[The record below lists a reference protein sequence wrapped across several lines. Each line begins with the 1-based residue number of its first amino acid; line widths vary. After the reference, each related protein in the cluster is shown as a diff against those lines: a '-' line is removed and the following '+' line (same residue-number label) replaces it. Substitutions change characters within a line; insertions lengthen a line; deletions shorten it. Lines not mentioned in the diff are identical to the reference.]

1 MASFSGLTT
10 DELIRSIKVR
20 AMVPINQD
28 TFTEDDIINFINDE
42 MMLGLIPSI
51 LIEREEYLVGPAYIV
66 PILPNISEYPLPER
80 AIGNKLREVNY
91 RDEMGN
97 EYEMTRIAVDD
108 RYNYLMNTITTQ
120 NWKQFYVQGS
130 SLTLFPKAG
139 ASPTG
144 SLVMW
149 YYLRPNNLVKSDAV
163 GTITAIDRNN
173 GKITVSSLPSK
184 FAVDHT
190 YDFIKRK
197 SPHNILAFDLPVT
210 AINTAAK
217 TLTLD
222 PASIPSS
229 LQVGDVMALAGETN
243 VPNVPT
249 ELHQVL
255 AQRVACR
262 ILEGLGD
269 SQGLQNAMAKL
280 AEMESKTATLID
292 NRVEGA
298 PRKVVNRNNVAGV
311 RRIRSRIF

>member
-10 DELIRSIKVR
+10 EELIRSIKVR

-51 LIEREEYLVGPAYIV
+51 LIEREEYLVGPPYIV
-66 PILPNISEYPLPER
+66 PILPNISDYPLPER
-80 AIGNKLREVNY
+80 SIGNKLREVNY
-91 RDEMGN
+91 KDQMGN
-97 EYEMTRIAVDD
+97 DYEMTRIAVDD

-130 SLTLFPKAG
+130 TLTLFPRAG
-139 ASPTG
+139 ESPTG

-149 YYLRPNNLVKSDAV
+149 YYLRPNNVVKSDKV
-163 GTITAIDRNN
+163 GTITAIDRTN
-173 GKITVSSLPSK
+173 GRITLSSVPSN
-184 FAVDHT
+184 FAVDHV
-190 YDFIKRK
+190 YDFVKRK
-197 SPHNILAFDLPVT
+197 SPHNIISFDNAVT
-210 AINTAAK
+210 SVNLSAK
-217 TLTLD
+217 TLTMD
-222 PASIPSS
+222 PALIPST
-229 LQVGDVMALAGETN
+229 LQVGDIMAMAGETN

-280 AEMESKTATLID
+280 VEMESKTATLID

>member
-10 DELIRSIKVR
+10 EELIRSIKVR

-51 LIEREEYLVGPAYIV
+51 LIEREEYLVGPPYIV
-66 PILPNISEYPLPER
+66 PILPNISDYPLPER
-80 AIGNKLREVNY
+80 SIGNKLREVNY
-91 RDEMGN
+91 KDQMGN
-97 EYEMTRIAVDD
+97 DYEMTRIAVDD

-130 SLTLFPKAG
+130 TLTLFPKAG
-139 ASPTG
+139 ESPTG

-149 YYLRPNNLVKSDAV
+149 YYLRPNNVVKSDKV
-163 GTITAIDRNN
+163 GTITAIDRTN
-173 GKITVSSLPSK
+173 GRITLSSVPSN
-184 FAVDHT
+184 FAVDHV
-190 YDFIKRK
+190 YDFVKRK
-197 SPHNILAFDLPVT
+197 SPHNIISFDNAVT
-210 AINTAAK
+210 SVNLSAK
-217 TLTLD
+217 TLTMD
-222 PASIPSS
+222 PASIPST
-229 LQVGDVMALAGETN
+229 LQVGDIMAMAGETN

-280 AEMESKTATLID
+280 VEMESKTATLID

>member
-10 DELIRSIKVR
+10 EELIRSIKIR

-28 TFTEDDIINFINDE
+28 TFTEESIINFINDE

-80 AIGNKLREVNY
+80 SIGNKLREVNY

-149 YYLRPNNLVKSDAV
+149 YYLRPNNLVKSEAT
-163 GTITAIDRNN
+163 GSITAIDRTA
-173 GKITVSSLPSK
+173 GRITVASLPSN
-184 FAVDHT
+184 FSVTQT
-190 YDFIKRK
+190 YDFVKRK
-197 SPHNILAFDLPVT
+197 SPHNIISLDVT
-210 AINTAAK
+210 ITSLNTASK
-217 TLTLD
+217 TLSLD
-222 PASIPSS
+222 PNLIPSS
-229 LQVGDVMALAGETN
+229 LQVGDIIALAGETN
-243 VPNVPT
+243 IPNVPT

-262 ILEGLGD
+262 ILESLGD
-269 SQGLQNAMAKL
+269 TQGLQNAMSKL
-280 AEMESKTATLID
+280 VEMESKTATLID

>member
-28 TFTEDDIINFINDE
+28 TFTEADIINFINDE

-51 LIEREEYLVGPAYIV
+51 LIEREEYLVGPPHIIPIV
-66 PILPNISEYPLPER
+66 PNISEYPLPER
-80 AIGNKLREVNY
+80 SIGNKLREVNY

-97 EYEMTRIAVDD
+97 EYEMTRVAVDD

-130 SLTLFPKAG
+130 SLTLFPKVG

-144 SLVMW
+144 YLVMW
-149 YYLRPNNLVKSDAV
+149 YYLRPNNLVKNDAV
-163 GTITAIDRNN
+163 GTITSIDRTN
-173 GKITVSSLPSK
+173 GRITVSSLPST
-184 FAVDHT
+184 FAVDHK

-197 SPHNILAFDLPVT
+197 SPHNILSFDIPVT
-210 AINTAAK
+210 SINTASKSIAM
-217 TLTLD
+217 D
-222 PASIPSS
+222 PELIPSS
-229 LQVGDVMALAGETN
+229 LQVGDIMALAGETN

-280 AEMESKTATLID
+280 VEMESKTSIIID